1 MYHLEMHNL
10 ADAQSRKYKTNDRS
24 VSIVPNLSKVF
35 EDILYK
41 QISEF
46 LFIFSRNIKQTLEKD
61 LIYKDVS
68 LLCLKKKKKE
78 RKYLDHRGEYLV
90 ILTDLLIDFD
100 SLLHDLF

>member
-10 ADAQSRKYKTNDRS
+10 ADVQSRKYKTNDRS
-24 VSIVPNLSKVF
+24 VSIVPNLSKFF

-46 LFIFSRNIKQTLEKD
+46 LFIFSRNNKQTFEKD

-68 LLCLKKKKKE
+68 LLCLEKKRKKE
-78 RKYLDHRGEYLV
+78 N
-90 ILTDLLIDFD
+90 ILTTEANT
-100 SLLHDLF
+100 

>member
-10 ADAQSRKYKTNDRS
+10 ADVQSRKYKTNDRS
-24 VSIVPNLSKVF
+24 VSIVPNLSKFF

-46 LFIFSRNIKQTLEKD
+46 LFIFSRNTKQTFVKD

-68 LLCLKKKKKE
+68 LLCLEKKRKKE
-78 RKYLDHRGEYLV
+78 N
-90 ILTDLLIDFD
+90 ILTTEANT
-100 SLLHDLF
+100 

>member
-10 ADAQSRKYKTNDRS
+10 ADVQSRKYKTNDRS
-24 VSIVPNLSKVF
+24 VSIVPNLSKFF

-46 LFIFSRNIKQTLEKD
+46 LFIFSRNIKQPFEKD

-68 LLCLKKKKKE
+68 LLCLEKKRKKE
-78 RKYLDHRGEYLV
+78 N
-90 ILTDLLIDFD
+90 ILTTEANT
-100 SLLHDLF
+100 

>member
-10 ADAQSRKYKTNDRS
+10 ADVQSRKYKTNDRS
-24 VSIVPNLSKVF
+24 VSIVPNLSKFF

-46 LFIFSRNIKQTLEKD
+46 LFIFSRNIKQTFEKD

-68 LLCLKKKKKE
+68 LLCLKKKRKKE
-78 RKYLDHRGEYLV
+78 N
-90 ILTDLLIDFD
+90 ILTTEANT
-100 SLLHDLF
+100 

>member
-10 ADAQSRKYKTNDRS
+10 ADVQSRKYKTNDRS
-24 VSIVPNLSKVF
+24 VSIVPNLSKFF

-46 LFIFSRNIKQTLEKD
+46 LFIFSRNLQRCFVAMLG
-61 LIYKDVS
+61 
-68 LLCLKKKKKE
+68 KKKKE
-78 RKYLDHRGEYLV
+78 RKYLDHRGEYLA

>member
-10 ADAQSRKYKTNDRS
+10 ADVQSRKYKTNDRS
-24 VSIVPNLSKVF
+24 VSIVPNLSKFF

-46 LFIFSRNIKQTLEKD
+46 LFIFSRNIKQTFVKD

-68 LLCLKKKKKE
+68 LLCLEKKRKKE
-78 RKYLDHRGEYLV
+78 N
-90 ILTDLLIDFD
+90 ILTTEANT
-100 SLLHDLF
+100 

>member
-10 ADAQSRKYKTNDRS
+10 ADVQSRKYKTNDRS
-24 VSIVPNLSKVF
+24 VSIVPNLSKFF

-46 LFIFSRNIKQTLEKD
+46 LFIFSRNIKQTFEKD

-68 LLCLKKKKKE
+68 LLCLGKKRKKE
-78 RKYLDHRGEYLV
+78 H
-90 ILTDLLIDFD
+90 ILTTEANT
-100 SLLHDLF
+100 